1 MQVRW
6 WYDLLVGL
14 ATERPE
20 ATLGIVIG
28 VLAVAL
34 LPWLSCR
41 MDRSGRFTVSGRVTF
56 AGRPVPNGR
65 IVFEPDAKAGVRGP
79 AAYAE
84 ITRGFY
90 RTEAGKGAVAGRHA
104 VRIAG
109 FEGTIDRERMD
120 AAMLFPEFMTAV
132 ELPARSSRQDF
143 AVPDAQGPP

>member
-14 ATERPE
+14 ATERPRV
-20 ATLGIVIG
+20 TLGIAIG
-28 VLAVAL
+28 VLAIAV

-41 MDRSGRFTVSGRVTF
+41 LDRSGRHAVSGRVTF
-56 AGRPVPNGR
+56 AGKPVPNGR
-65 IVFEPDAKAGVRGP
+65 IVFEPDAAAGVRGP

-84 ITRGFY
+84 ISRGFY
-90 RTEAGKGAVAGRHA
+90 RTELGKGAVAGRHI

-120 AAMLFPEFMTAV
+120 AAMLFPEFTTAV
-132 ELPARSSRQDF
+132 DLPAKSSRQDF
-143 AVPDAQGPP
+143 AVPEAHVPP